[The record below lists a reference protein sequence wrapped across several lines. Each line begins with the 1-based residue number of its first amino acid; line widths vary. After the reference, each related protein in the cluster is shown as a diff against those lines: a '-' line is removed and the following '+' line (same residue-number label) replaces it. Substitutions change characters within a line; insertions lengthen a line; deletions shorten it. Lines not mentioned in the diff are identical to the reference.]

1 VNAAGLEHVNITSMK
16 AKRTA
21 EMMCSVF
28 GWQVRWQGPSS
39 LGGETIHVGTD
50 NAYVAIYAP
59 PNSEGASGERRAKGR
74 LNHIGVVV
82 SDLDATEQKVRKA
95 GYKPYAHADYEPGRR
110 FYFRDDDGIEFEVVS
125 YS

>member
-1 VNAAGLEHVNITSMK
+1 VSEAGLEHVNITSMTPR
-16 AKRTA
+16 RTA

-28 GWQVRWQGPSS
+28 GWRVRWEGPSS

-50 NAYVAIYAP
+50 NAYVAIYTP
-59 PNSEGASGERRAKGR
+59 SGSDGASAGRQARGR

-82 SDLDATEQKVRKA
+82 SDLDATERKVRDA
-95 GYKPYAHADYEPGRR
+95 GYEPYAHADYEPGRR

>member
-1 VNAAGLEHVNITSMK
+1 MSEAGLEHVNITSMTP
-16 AKRTA
+16 KRTA

-28 GWQVRWQGPSS
+28 GWRVRWQGPSL

-50 NAYVAIYAP
+50 DAYVAIYTP
-59 PNSEGASGERRAKGR
+59 PASDPEAASRRARGR

-82 SDLDATEQKVRKA
+82 SDLETVERRVREA
-95 GYKPYAHADYEPGRR
+95 GYTPYSHADYEPGRR
-110 FYFRDDDGIEFEVVS
+110 FYFRDDDGVEFEVVS

>member
-1 VNAAGLEHVNITSMK
+1 VSEAGLEHVNITSMTP
-16 AKRTA
+16 KRTA

-28 GWQVRWQGPSS
+28 GWRVRWQGPASV
-39 LGGETIHVGTD
+39 GGETIHVGTD
-50 NAYVAIYAP
+50 SAYVAIYTP
-59 PNSEGASGERRAKGR
+59 TASDPAAASRQANGR

-82 SDLDATEQKVRKA
+82 SDLDETERKVRDA

-110 FYFRDDDGIEFEVVS
+110 FYFRDDDGVEFEVVS

>member
-1 VNAAGLEHVNITSMK
+1 MTP
-16 AKRTA
+16 KRTA
-21 EMMCSVF
+21 ELMCSVF
-28 GWQVRWQGPSS
+28 GWRVRWEGPSS

-50 NAYVAIYAP
+50 NAYVAVYTP
-59 PNSEGASGERRAKGR
+59 PSSSAGLAGREARGR

-82 SDLDATEQKVRKA
+82 SDLDATERKVREA

-110 FYFRDDDGIEFEVVS
+110 FHFRDDDGIEFEVVS

>member
-1 VNAAGLEHVNITSMK
+1 MK
-16 AKRTA
+16 PERTA

-50 NAYVAIYAP
+50 NAYVAIYTP
-59 PNSEGASGERRAKGR
+59 PHSEDSSGGREARGR

-82 SDLDATEQKVRKA
+82 SDLDVTEQKVRAA
-95 GYKPYAHADYEPGRR
+95 GYQPYAHADYEPGRR

>member
-1 VNAAGLEHVNITSMK
+1 MT

-50 NAYVAIYAP
+50 KAYVAIYTP
-59 PNSEGASGERRAKGR
+59 PRSERASGGREAKGR

-82 SDLDATEQKVRKA
+82 SDLDATEQKVREA

-110 FYFRDDDGIEFEVVS
+110 FYFLGDDGIEFEVVS